1 MLCIFESIEYKKKML
16 RYLKC
21 LLKRG
26 NLNKGTKATDLL
38 KVLSYTFTNIWIK
51 NKN

>member
-1 MLCIFESIEYKKKML
+1 ML